1 MVLIQMTLETQRIYL
16 RIVFIHNE
24 ECGNFKV
31 FVDGGKLTGNI
42 NKKKKSG
49 ILQAYRCPVIEES
62 ISLIRMW
69 NIVNQ

>member
-1 MVLIQMTLETQRIYL
+1 M
-16 RIVFIHNE
+16 FIHNE

-49 ILQAYRCPVIEES
+49 ILQAYRCPVIGES